1 VKRLLQIVLV
11 IAAFLSAASAQQLAH
26 LRNGFNLRFNHKEV
40 QGANTRLYL
49 DSGSASFVDVPTSDI
64 ADCEADTVA
73 AVNNPKP
80 ATVGED
86 ISRASDATGIDEDF
100 LASVIH
106 NESDFNPHAVS
117 PKGAQGL
124 MQLMPQTAAR
134 LGVRNAFDPAENIDA
149 GSRYLRQLLARYN
162 GDAIKALAAY
172 NAGPGRVEQ
181 FNGVPPFTETRDYV
195 TRVIREFNRRKERA
209 AQTARKET
217 ATQKSTN

>member
-1 VKRLLQIVLV
+1 VRRLLQVALL
-11 IAAFLSAASAQQLAH
+11 IAAFLPAANAQQLAH
-26 LRNGFNLRFNHKEV
+26 LRNGFTLHFNHK
-40 QGANTRLYL
+40 QAHGTDTRLYL
-49 DSGSASFVDVPTSDI
+49 DSGSASFVDVPTNDI
-64 ADCEADTVA
+64 ADYEADAVATVE
-73 AVNNPKP
+73 NPKP
-80 ATVGED
+80 ATVRED

-106 NESDFNPHAVS
+106 NESGFNPRAVS

-124 MQLMPQTAAR
+124 MQLMPRTAAQ

-172 NAGPGRVEQ
+172 NAGPGRVAQ

-195 TRVIREFNRRKERA
+195 ARVIREFNQRKQKA
-209 AQTARKET
+209 AE
-217 ATQKSTN
+217 QKQQKVSR